1 MSAPSTPLKVY
12 DHPHQFEPLL
22 PQAELNELVLRTRGV
37 AEMSFQL
44 QGAVHPSTRDRLREV
59 VRSMNSY
66 YSNHLEGESAH
77 PQDIG
82 RALKNDFSDKPDI
95 ARRQRIALAHIGADK
110 ELELL
115 AESEDVHTLS
125 SAFLLRAHAGL
136 YGRLNLEDRR
146 TPEGKVIEPGLLRQE
161 DVTVGRHQPPAW
173 QSLPGFLQR
182 ADAVYSRTWSSDSV
196 LYAIAAAHHRMLWI
210 HPFLDGNG
218 RACRLQTHGAL
229 LPLSAGLWSINRGLA
244 HHRDRYYVTLANA
257 DMARHGDLDG
267 RGNLSERMLRAWCHF
282 FIELCDDQVTFMAK
296 MLDLASLK
304 QRIAELIL
312 VRSDSAEQP
321 GYRQEAVMPLH
332 HVLTEGPVSRGEFVQ
347 MTGLEENNG
356 LKVLS
361 QLLKDG
367 LLVSDG
373 QNGDVGIGFPL
384 DALNLIFPNLY
395 PEAATLRM
403 ED

>member
-1 MSAPSTPLKVY
+1 MSAPSTPLRVY
-12 DHPHQFEPLL
+12 DQPHQFDPLL
-22 PQAELNELVLRTRGV
+22 PQAELNEFVLRTRGV
-37 AEMSFQL
+37 AEMSFRL
-44 QGAVHPSTRDRLREV
+44 QRATHPNTRERLREV

-82 RALKNDFSDKPDI
+82 RALKNDFSNKPDV
-95 ARRQRIALAHIGADK
+95 ARRQRIALAHMEAEK
-110 ELELL
+110 ELESL
-115 AESEDVHTLS
+115 AEGGVHPLS
-125 SAFLLRAHAGL
+125 SVFLLRAHAGL
-136 YGRLNLEDRR
+136 YGRLALEDRR

-182 ADAVYSRTWSSDSV
+182 ADAVYSRTWNSDSV
-196 LYAIAAAHHRMLWI
+196 LYAIAAEHHRMLWI

-229 LPLSAGLWSINRGLA
+229 LPLSAGLWSVNRGLA
-244 HHRDRYYVTLANA
+244 HHRDKYYVALANA

-282 FIELCDDQVTFMAK
+282 FIELCEDQVTFMAK
-296 MLDLASLK
+296 MLDLSQLK
-304 QRIAELIL
+304 QRIADLIL
-312 VRSDSAEQP
+312 VRSEGTEHP
-321 GYRQEAVMPLH
+321 RCCQEAVLPLH
-332 HVLTEGPVSRGEFVQ
+332 HVLTEGPISRSEFVQ
-347 MTGLEENNG
+347 MTGLEVSIG

-361 QLLKDG
+361 RLLKDG

-373 QNGDVGIGFPL
+373 PKGDVGISFPR
-384 DALNLIFPNLY
+384 DALNQLFPNLY
-395 PEAATLRM
+395 PEAASIPM
-403 ED
+403 EE